1 MIASEMTV
9 ASRWWWRPGWTPG
22 RSFYNWQITP
32 SQPVADK
39 LLEIFAPT
47 LSRLPGLEQVDAARL
62 RIGVQGIGFADG
74 VKGVHLAALV
84 AGARDLLA
92 QLAPFQLAFGPPEV
106 TAESI
111 RLPITV
117 SDELLRVRA
126 DLTDALTEVWIRERI
141 PDYGEPLRPYLAL
154 AHATHPTPLHE
165 IRTALA
171 EDGLD
176 DFALDDTVSAVSMVE
191 LQCED
196 GRYDWSDVSTAG
208 LLREP
213 DPVVEQS
220 VFDDPLFG
228 PLRHPIPPTLR
239 G

>member
-1 MIASEMTV
+1 M
-9 ASRWWWRPGWTPG
+9 
-22 RSFYNWQITP
+22 
-32 SQPVADK
+32 
-39 LLEIFAPT
+39 
-47 LSRLPGLEQVDAARL
+47 
-62 RIGVQGIGFADG
+62 
-74 VKGVHLAALV
+74 HLAALV